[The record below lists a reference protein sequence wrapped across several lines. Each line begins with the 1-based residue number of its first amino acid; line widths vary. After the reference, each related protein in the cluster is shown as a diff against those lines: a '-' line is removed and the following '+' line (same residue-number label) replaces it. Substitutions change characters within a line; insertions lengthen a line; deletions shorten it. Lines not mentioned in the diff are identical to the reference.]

1 MSARR
6 PPVARGQGRE
16 PARRPAGSARPGGSP
31 TGSARATSATR
42 PSVSARQN
50 ARTSTAGRSR
60 TPTARTPEVARPVRT
75 TVWPRVL
82 TVRAMVLF
90 VVALLAFVL
99 VFPTARSYFGQSA
112 QLQALRAEVA
122 AAQDRTSELEF
133 QVSRWQDQAYVAS
146 QARERLA
153 YVYPGETAYR
163 VLDPELAEP
172 AVNPD
177 TGKGVAEGPV
187 DVGFADTP
195 WYGTIWN
202 SLTVAGEVTVD
213 EQAAEPT
220 DPADPA
226 VPPADDA
233 PTTPGTDDE

>member
-1 MSARR
+1 ML
-6 PPVARGQGRE
+6 
-16 PARRPAGSARPGGSP
+16 
-31 TGSARATSATR
+31 
-42 PSVSARQN
+42 
-50 ARTSTAGRSR
+50 TA
-60 TPTARTPEVARPVRT
+60 
-75 TVWPRVL
+75 
-82 TVRAMVLF
+82 RAMVLF

-112 QLQALRAEVA
+112 QLQALRAEVS
-122 AAQDRTSELEF
+122 AAQERNTELEF

-163 VLDPELAEP
+163 VLDPDVAEP

-177 TGKGVAEGPV
+177 TGKAVAEGPV

-213 EQAAEPT
+213 DQPAAPT
-220 DPADPA
+220 DPADPADPA

-233 PTTPGTDDE
+233 PTAPGTDDE